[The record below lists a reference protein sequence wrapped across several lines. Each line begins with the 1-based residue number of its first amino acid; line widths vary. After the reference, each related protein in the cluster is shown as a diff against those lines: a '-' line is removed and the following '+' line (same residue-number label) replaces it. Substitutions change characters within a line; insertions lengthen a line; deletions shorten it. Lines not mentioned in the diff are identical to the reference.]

1 MAFTIKFKVK
11 DYTMN
16 IKKYYPIIFS
26 IVMLV
31 MTAPSSWAGQVVTK
45 ETRDWAQQT
54 LQEEKSLQAAMA
66 RNTLAVLYFKNRSG
80 QEELDPLQKG
90 IALMLITDL
99 STVKGVQVVERIKL
113 QALAEELGLGASGL
127 VEPGSEPRVGK
138 LLRAQW
144 LVGGDITGTQQTPVR
159 VQSRLLETA
168 TSAITGQPASEG
180 MLTEL
185 FRIEKDLLFELIK
198 LLNID
203 IKPEERAKLEIP
215 CSTNSK
221 ALIALFRGI
230 DASDRREYEKAKEF
244 YEKSLKED
252 PDICIAGDALQ
263 ELQGLGLISV
273 KKKSG
278 DLLRS
283 LREGTSLTN
292 QLTPK
297 EELKKK
303 FYPNDIP
310 TTTNV
315 DVIFPP
321 PSGGPPVG
329 KTK

>member
-1 MAFTIKFKVK
+1 MALTIKFQFK

-16 IKKYYPIIFS
+16 INKYSPIIFS
-26 IVMLV
+26 IVFLV
-31 MTAPSSWAGQVVTK
+31 MTAPISRAGQVVTK
-45 ETRDWAQQT
+45 EARDWAQQT

-66 RNTLAVLYFKNRSG
+66 RNTLAVIYFKNGSG
-80 QEELDPLQKG
+80 REELDPLQKG
-90 IALMLITDL
+90 FALMLITDL

-144 LVGGDITGTQQTPVR
+144 LVGGDITGTQQAPLR
-159 VQSRLLETA
+159 VQSRLLETT
-168 TSAITGQPASEG
+168 TSAVIGQPASEG
-180 MLTEL
+180 ILQEL

-198 LLNID
+198 LLKLD
-203 IKPEERAKLEIP
+203 VKPEERAKLEKP

-221 ALIALFRGI
+221 ALISLFKGV
-230 DASDRREYEKAKEF
+230 DASDRGDYKKAKEF
-244 YEKSLKED
+244 YEKSLQED
-252 PDICIAGDALQ
+252 PNICIAGDALQ
-263 ELQGLGLISV
+263 ELQDLGLIPV

-278 DLLRS
+278 DLVRS
-283 LREGTSLTN
+283 LRDSTSLTN

-310 TTTNV
+310 TPTNIQ
-315 DVIFPP
+315 VIFPTP
-321 PSGGPPVG
+321 PGEPASG